1 MSKQRVTEPSGSAQ
15 STRNGIARP
24 DPADENEFRALLDQ
38 WDRDTAVLSD
48 ASRILGH
55 PAYRKIV
62 AMGQRAVPLIL
73 HELEEGGGYFAW
85 FAALEAITKEDPV
98 PKGVVAGQVCREAW
112 PKWGKER
119 GLIE

>member
-1 MSKQRVTEPSGSAQ
+1 MKNCYDLARPNLSPGAEALRGDAARVNTNWPGGKLTMSKQPVTERSASEQ

-55 PAYRKIV
+55 PAYQKIV
-62 AMGQRAVPLIL
+62 AMGQRAVP
-73 HELEEGGGYFAW
+73 
-85 FAALEAITKEDPV
+85 
-98 PKGVVAGQVCREAW
+98 
-112 PKWGKER
+112 
-119 GLIE
+119 